1 MTDHLHNPVLTGH
14 DEAIRQVT
22 EAFKAGR
29 MHHAWLIAGIEG
41 IGKATLAYHIAHH
54 VLSGGQNPIGKIDA
68 RHPAAK
74 LIMAGAHPDLLV
86 VRRTENDKGDV
97 RDGIIAEDARKIAPF
112 LHMTSAHDGWRI
124 VIIDEAHTLNRTS
137 QNTILKILEEP
148 PPRALI
154 LMTATSAGAM
164 LPTIRSRCRV
174 LPLAPLD
181 DGAMHA
187 VLERLAPEIEG
198 DELQRLIE
206 LTGGSAGFA
215 LTIARSESLPLY
227 GELLEMLGAMPA
239 LDVPRL
245 HKLADRVGRKAEAES
260 FGVLTTLLTDC
271 LRRAA
276 RARAMGQGSGETP
289 LPRDLPLDRTL
300 RLWDETRA
308 TFALAE
314 NANLDRKLAFI
325 KAMSD
330 IRRAVA

>member
-1 MTDHLHNPVLTGH
+1 
-14 DEAIRQVT
+14 
-22 EAFKAGR
+22 
-29 MHHAWLIAGIEG
+29 
-41 IGKATLAYHIAHH
+41 
-54 VLSGGQNPIGKIDA
+54 
-68 RHPAAK
+68 
-74 LIMAGAHPDLLV
+74 
-86 VRRTENDKGDV
+86 
-97 RDGIIAEDARKIAPF
+97 
-112 LHMTSAHDGWRI
+112 
-124 VIIDEAHTLNRTS
+124 
-137 QNTILKILEEP
+137 
-148 PPRALI
+148 
-154 LMTATSAGAM
+154 
-164 LPTIRSRCRV
+164 
-174 LPLAPLD
+174 
-181 DGAMHA
+181 
-187 VLERLAPEIEG
+187 
-198 DELQRLIE
+198 
-206 LTGGSAGFA
+206 